1 MVKEKEDMIL
11 VQQKNLDDTKVDIEL
26 QGTEMSR
33 VEWKSMLEQYLG
45 NRQRKWF
52 HFGFAFARKEG
63 QFVKYILWTLIN

>member
-33 VEWKSMLEQYLG
+33 VE
-45 NRQRKWF
+45 
-52 HFGFAFARKEG
+52 
-63 QFVKYILWTLIN
+63 